1 MYLGLVSTAYADA
14 ALTKPK
20 AYAELTKPKAYA
32 ALTKPKP
39 DIPGVTALAE
49 QLYLGRYVR

>member
-1 MYLGLVSTAYADA
+1 MYLGLVSAAYADA
-14 ALTKPK
+14 ALS
-20 AYAELTKPKAYA
+20 KPKAYA

-49 QLYLGRYVR
+49 KLYVFRFS